1 MFKSRKNQIIELYE
15 SSFKQ
20 LTKRDDFYISDSSG
34 FLYFNDFEES
44 LSDTAFQGNGSFNSI
59 KEGINIIATFPKNT
73 FKAKSSYEIKLW
85 MFNGELDALNLD
97 FKFWVDAYD
106 EKKKIFKNLLTIHPE
121 TAEVIFGDWSLI
133 EDEFYIEKS
142 DYQIFIRTRGKK
154 RSKAA
159 LHADNLLINSKNLDV
174 FKKDDNSLFYNIHIL
189 EY

>member
-1 MFKSRKNQIIELYE
+1 MKAALNNLQKGMIFIFQT
-15 SSFKQ
+15 Q
-20 LTKRDDFYISDSSG
+20 VV

-73 FKAKSSYEIKLW
+73 FKANSSYEIKLW

-97 FKFWVDAYD
+97 FKFWVNAYD

-121 TAEVIFGDWSLI
+121 TAEVIFGDWFLI
-133 EDEFYIEKS
+133 EGEFYIEKS

-174 FKKDDNSLFYNIHIL
+174 FKKDDSSLFYNNHIL